1 MFRRTFWN
9 SEEQKIIDQYNSEEI
24 KYLSI
29 CIENNIYWTTM
40 LTDIKIYV
48 RKNKTRRIK
57 NEQTSK
63 YATIY

>member
-1 MFRRTFWN
+1 MFARTFWN

-29 CIENNIYWTTM
+29 CMENNIYWITM

-48 RKNKTRRIK
+48 RKNKIRRIK